1 MLNDKIKNL
10 ELLLSTE
17 KDAREEWIRKFEN
30 EQKAHVKTNT
40 ELLRIRSLYQDADMN
55 LKNAQINL
63 ESLTAARQTLQENF
77 EEAQIELS

>member
-40 ELLRIRSLYQDADMN
+40 ELLRIRSLY
-55 LKNAQINL
+55 
-63 ESLTAARQTLQENF
+63 
-77 EEAQIELS
+77 